1 MKSSR
6 VLTTFVLLLSMSS
19 CEEPF
24 PPYSEPEGVLV
35 GELSAVTPDTVD
47 VYFDDLSGLYY
58 VTSQLVFNVTMTN
71 VYNDL
76 LQGEALIDGEVSAQS
91 FSAIPRVVLVRLTPS
106 TLLQPPVFQGG
117 LSLPPGSTASF
128 STLWIPYATD
138 GKIVFDGLPFTMVG
152 TAKLYSPIS
161 FSATARVQIFER
173 VQPIEFGQVEFEI
186 VFRDIPI
193 DSPS

>member
-1 MKSSR
+1 MMR
-6 VLTTFVLLLSMSS
+6 PGHVITTILLLLSMIS

-47 VYFDDLSGLYY
+47 VYFDDRSGLYY

-71 VYNDL
+71 AYNDL

-91 FSAIPRVVLVRLTPS
+91 FSAIPRVVLVPLTPS

-117 LSLPPGSTASF
+117 LSLPPGGVASF
-128 STLWIPYATD
+128 STLWIPYGTD
-138 GKIVFDGLPFTMVG
+138 GQIVFAGLPFTTVG
-152 TAKLYSPIS
+152 TAKLYGPIP

-173 VQPIEFGQVEFEI
+173 VQPVEFGGIEFSI
-186 VFRDIPI
+186 VFRELEVD
-193 DSPS
+193 

>member
-1 MKSSR
+1 MKPSR
-6 VLTTFVLLLSMSS
+6 VITTILFLLSMSS

-47 VYFDDLSGLYY
+47 VYFDDRSGLYY

-71 VYNDL
+71 AYNDL
-76 LQGEALIDGEVSAQS
+76 LQGEALIDGEVSVQS
-91 FSAIPRVVLVRLTPS
+91 FSAIPRVVLVHLTPS
-106 TLLQPPVFQGG
+106 SLIQPPVFQDG
-117 LSLPPGSTASF
+117 LSIPPGNAASF

-152 TAKLYSPIS
+152 TAKIYSPIS

-173 VQPIEFGQVEFEI
+173 VQPIEFGGIEFSI
-186 VFRDIPI
+186 VFRELEVD
-193 DSPS
+193 